1 MRVPKEAK
9 IVDPEALREA
19 LRTPCNLVTGEPIL
33 QDVNG
38 RLCLVLSHVSY
49 VPVDDI
55 LSVGPQRNG
64 PGTSIVSS
72 RRGMRTYSEPF
83 KESMK
88 AYETA
93 RDRLDALKVQD
104 NNN

>member
-9 IVDPEALREA
+9 LVDPEALREA

-33 QDVNG
+33 QYVNG
-38 RLCLVLSHVSY
+38 RFCLVLSHVSY

-83 KESMK
+83 EGSMM
-88 AYETA
+88 AYNMA
-93 RDRLDALKVQD
+93 LDALETR
-104 NNN
+104 NNNSND

>member
-9 IVDPEALREA
+9 IVDPEALRKA

-83 KESMK
+83 EDSMT
-88 AYETA
+88 AYNMA
-93 RDRLDALKVQD
+93 LDALKAQD
-104 NNN
+104 NNSNN

>member
-1 MRVPKEAK
+1 MRAPKEAK
-9 IVDPEALREA
+9 IVDAEAWREA

-83 KESMK
+83 EDSMR
-88 AYETA
+88 AYEMA
-93 RDRLDALKVQD
+93 LDALKAQD
-104 NNN
+104 NNNNN